1 MVKLFDFKFLI
12 LLGLAIIIYLL
23 YREIESQRVKIQ
35 ECENKILS
43 LTNIVENK
51 KEPPK
56 NILQSTFDI
65 LTLRK
70 EEAVKEHALEIALNQ
85 ENNNKQDNL
94 HLSLPSEMLIENTSD
109 SETSKNTP
117 VHLEVYSNDSA
128 NDSKNIFTT
137 IPSIAA
143 SFVNKCTSLMSEN
156 VPSGVTI
163 DEFFSGRWREPDF
176 KISNRNKHDKIDVVN
191 IEHVVENIKNVENI
205 EPIVEHVEHVVENTE
220 PVVVNMEPVVVNTEP
235 VVENTEPVV
244 ENTEPVVVNVEPVVE
259 NIEPVVEN
267 IEPVVE
273 NVEPVIEDIKPVVVN
288 IEPVIEITKPVVEQ
302 PKYNITNL
310 LKMKIS
316 ELQEIAK
323 QRNISIDK
331 YANGVVKN
339 KTKQELAQE
348 IL

>member
-176 KISNRNKHDKIDVVN
+176 KISNHNKHDKID
-191 IEHVVENIKNVENI
+191 
-205 EPIVEHVEHVVENTE
+205 
-220 PVVVNMEPVVVNTEP
+220 VVNTEP

-244 ENTEPVVVNVEPVVE
+244 ENTEPVVENAEPVVE
-259 NIEPVVEN
+259 NTEPVVEN
-267 IEPVVE
+267 AEPVVENTEPVVENTEPVVENVKVIEDTKPVIEITKPVVE
-273 NVEPVIEDIKPVVVN
+273 NVEPVVENVKVIEDTK
-288 IEPVIEITKPVVEQ
+288 PVIEITKPVVEQ

>member
-23 YREIESQRVKIQ
+23 YRELESQRVKIQ

-43 LTNIVENK
+43 LTNVIENK
-51 KEPPK
+51 KESQK
-56 NILQSTFDI
+56 NTLQSTFDI

-70 EEAVKEHALEIALNQ
+70 EEAINEQALEQEKAQALKQ
-85 ENNNKQDNL
+85 AYEQALKQDSEQAQDNNIKLDGL
-94 HLSLPSEMLIENTSD
+94 HLSLPSDMLIENTSD
-109 SETSKNTP
+109 SETSKKTS

-128 NDSKNIFTT
+128 IDSKNIFV
-137 IPSIAA
+137 A
-143 SFVNKCTSLMSEN
+143 STVITSDI
-156 VPSGVTI
+156 VPI
-163 DEFFSGRWREPDF
+163 DEFLSGKWCNPDS
-176 KISNRNKHDKIDVVN
+176 KISIYNANDKQCK
-191 IEHVVENIKNVENI
+191 ENVELVVMNT
-205 EPIVEHVEHVVENTE
+205 EPIVMNTE
-220 PVVVNMEPVVVNTEP
+220 PVEPVVMNVEPVVMNVEPVVMNVEPVVMNTEP
-235 VVENTEPVV
+235 VVEPVV
-244 ENTEPVVVNVEPVVE
+244 EPAVADTETV
-259 NIEPVVEN
+259 
-267 IEPVVE
+267 
-273 NVEPVIEDIKPVVVN
+273 K
-288 IEPVIEITKPVVEQ
+288 EQ

-331 YANGVVKN
+331 NTNGVIKN